1 MHLQVLHPA
10 MSSGAASNNL
20 RHVNVTVLDAK
31 DCSVLYYNDYELND
45 GKRLCATTLFGK
57 SICQVNSIKPS
68 LYYAF

>member
-10 MSSGAASNNL
+10 MSSGAASNHL

-31 DCSVLYYNDYELND
+31 DCSVLYYNDYEFND